1 MGSCNSHVMIE
12 VKMRSM
18 LVCVKVPQ
26 LRRIQESSIW
36 KRRKGNKGNRGN
48 KARKEMKVENRM
60 PLMVK
65 NW

>member
-1 MGSCNSHVMIE
+1 MGSCNSHLIVE
-12 VKMRSM
+12 VKMRSV
-18 LVCVKVPQ
+18 LVCIKVPQ

-36 KRRKGNKGNRGN
+36 KRRKGNKGSKVKIER
-48 KARKEMKVENRM
+48 KVEIRS